1 MTTLEEFNVEEALNG
16 ASIGF
21 SLGKDEKDNYI
32 IEYIIDFKFS
42 DTGKTKSEYVG
53 ISQKT
58 NKKYY
63 FNRKGE
69 CEDRDDNHQLHR
81 VVDEIKFTEGTAGS
95 RGEVDE
101 EGNEITV
108 PIESMQPREQFA
120 MAAMKSI
127 IGKIEGNILGIDD
140 YKITKIGEL
149 SFKLAQVMMTL
160 SAKFRELAKEEVE
173 SPYIEIDK
181 EALTDDTNKILYN
194 IQTVLKG

>member
-1 MTTLEEFNVEEALNG
+1 
-16 ASIGF
+16 
-21 SLGKDEKDNYI
+21 
-32 IEYIIDFKFS
+32 
-42 DTGKTKSEYVG
+42 
-53 ISQKT
+53 
-58 NKKYY
+58 
-63 FNRKGE
+63 
-69 CEDRDDNHQLHR
+69 
-81 VVDEIKFTEGTAGS
+81 
-95 RGEVDE
+95 
-101 EGNEITV
+101 
-108 PIESMQPREQFA
+108 MQPREQFA

>member
-1 MTTLEEFNVEEALNG
+1 MKIKDFNINQALNG

-21 SLGKDEKDNYI
+21 INDKGKVAQ
-32 IEYIIDFKFS
+32 YIIDFRYSNEKRADKEF
-42 DTGKTKSEYVG
+42 VG
-53 ISQKT
+53 IGQDD
-58 NKKYY
+58 NIEYF

-69 CEDRDDNHQLHR
+69 CYGKIGYDKDKYQLWR
-81 VVDEIKFTEGTAGS
+81 FEETINYTSGTTAS

-160 SAKFRELAKEEVE
+160 SAKFRELAKEEEVE